1 MGIEVLKGNPHELG
15 NPETMF
21 ISESFAR
28 KAFGNEDPIGKVLL
42 YKRSFP
48 MTVKGVY
55 ADIPENSSLRHDVV
69 ISFATI
75 IKYEWECVSW
85 TCGDSFEGY
94 IRLKE
99 TGSLEKVNSRIDKV
113 IEKYL
118 PFDLENDG
126 FGMRYS
132 LQPIREVY
140 AETPVVHK

>member
-1 MGIEVLKGNPHELG
+1 MSGN
-15 NPETMF
+15 
-21 ISESFAR
+21 
-28 KAFGNEDPIGKVLL
+28 
-42 YKRSFP
+42 
-48 MTVKGVY
+48 
-55 ADIPENSSLRHDVV
+55 
-69 ISFATI
+69 
-75 IKYEWECVSW
+75 VSW

-99 TGSLEKVNSRIDKV
+99 TGNLEKVNSRIDKV

-140 AETPVVHK
+140 AETPVVHKMIMIMSLLGFVILL

>member
-1 MGIEVLKGNPHELG
+1 MSLG

-75 IKYEWECVSW
+75 IKHEWECV
-85 TCGDSFEGY
+85 
-94 IRLKE
+94 RL
-99 TGSLEKVNSRIDKV
+99 
-113 IEKYL
+113 
-118 PFDLENDG
+118 DLW
-126 FGMRYS
+126 R
-132 LQPIREVY
+132 
-140 AETPVVHK
+140 

>member
-1 MGIEVLKGNPHELG
+1 MSAGLVAI
-15 NPETMF
+15 
-21 ISESFAR
+21 
-28 KAFGNEDPIGKVLL
+28 
-42 YKRSFP
+42 
-48 MTVKGVY
+48 
-55 ADIPENSSLRHDVV
+55 
-69 ISFATI
+69 
-75 IKYEWECVSW
+75 VSK
-85 TCGDSFEGY
+85 GY

-140 AETPVVHK
+140 AETPLYIK